1 MKTKGILLAGGKG
14 TRLAPTTTVLNKH
27 LLPIYDKPM
36 IYYALSTLMHC
47 GLREI
52 AIVTNRQDVEIFR
65 KLLGDGSNFGINLD
79 FLIQDEPRGLPDA
92 FRVTAEYLGESNS
105 VLALG
110 DNIFT
115 GPGFGQNLRNSLTDS
130 GASIFAIPVNNPSE
144 YGVIEFN
151 TQGEAVSIE
160 EKPRQPKSQFAIPGL
175 YFLDN
180 NAVEYSQNLSPSQRG
195 ELEIIDLLSK
205 YLKAG
210 TLKVNQL
217 KRGSGWLD
225 AGTTENLFAASELVR
240 IYQVRHG
247 LRIAVPEEIAY
258 NNGWISDS
266 DVWDLALKYE
276 KTEYGEYLRN
286 IPQIK

>member
-1 MKTKGILLAGGKG
+1 
-14 TRLAPTTTVLNKH
+14 
-27 LLPIYDKPM
+27 
-36 IYYALSTLMHC
+36 
-47 GLREI
+47 
-52 AIVTNRQDVEIFR
+52 VTNRQDVEIFR

>member
-1 MKTKGILLAGGKG
+1 
-14 TRLAPTTTVLNKH
+14 
-27 LLPIYDKPM
+27 M

-52 AIVTNRQDVEIFR
+52 AIVTNRQDIEMFR
-65 KLLGDGSNFGINLD
+65 KLLGDGSNFGIDLD
-79 FLIQDEPRGLPDA
+79 FFIQDQPRGLPDA

-115 GPGFGQNLRNSLTDS
+115 GPGFGQNLKNSLTDS

-151 TQGEAVSIE
+151 LQGEAVSIE
-160 EKPRQPKSQFAIPGL
+160 EKPREPKSQYAIPGL

-195 ELEIIDLLSK
+195 ELEMIDLLSR

-266 DVWDLALKYE
+266 DIWELALKYE

-286 IPQIK
+286 ISQIK

>member
-14 TRLAPTTTVLNKH
+14 TRLAPSTTVLNKH
-27 LLPIYDKPM
+27 LLPVYDKPM

-240 IYQVRHG
+240 VYQVRHG

-266 DVWDLALKYE
+266 DIWELALKYE

-286 IPQIK
+286 ISQIK

>member
-1 MKTKGILLAGGKG
+1 LKTKGILLAGGKG
-14 TRLAPTTTVLNKH
+14 TRLAPSTTVLNKH
-27 LLPIYDKPM
+27 LLPVYDKPM

-240 IYQVRHG
+240 VYQVRHG

-266 DVWDLALKYE
+266 DIWELALKYE

-286 IPQIK
+286 ISQIK